1 MGKTPRPL
9 TKCNVAARRN
19 ARNFNDYR
27 AQLLPNSG
35 LSRWSLTALN
45 VMAAKVA
52 IHGINETFPSAYPTV
67 KKLRAAST

>member
-45 VMAAKVA
+45 VMAAK
-52 IHGINETFPSAYPTV
+52 
-67 KKLRAAST
+67 AAMTKEMQSQRRNANNPVSI